1 MNRKL
6 AESNNITLN
15 SLIALSNIDIK
26 LKPIDTYIHS
36 VIGLDTLV
44 LPIRLEE
51 PTTDYLGKYLVV
63 GDEIV
68 KINTINNTTQDI
80 INGRQTNTCQIN
92 VIRQQFY
99 TQATETLIDKHCRL
113 VTILTYDN
121 QGSNI
126 LSYSFTDSATNTN
139 SDLFSVELSNGSLVF
154 TDNFQRWSPL
164 STIQEYQVHNKKT
177 IVYFFKGQNNDMI
190 LKNLGIVEKI
200 SFSSGTSSEI
210 KKITL
215 SLKSYLYKW
224 YNQDV
229 SSIQVLKNIQPKEF
243 FKTIF
248 SLKDNEVYYVQ
259 GVDPTKIIT
268 VNRVAL
274 KSFKKVSE
282 LLKEYCK
289 HSTIRFTFDKGSS
302 FQNELAKLD
311 NSDNYSFVPIFEDG
325 SALFAIKAN
334 GKLMGFACKLFV
346 GVKKLKTTSEV
357 SGSTLEV
364 DILPDAMIY
373 WQKSENVFESD
384 EFSFNEIN
392 PIIKL
397 AVSTGV
403 LTNTATTTKVKV
415 TEAFS
420 NANVTGLTDASKW
433 KIEED
438 GVIGNITNVAY
449 DASAQEYT
457 LTHSALATGKKVR
470 FITSDNGLRVIS
482 LDTNYYTGESELK
495 SVV

>member
-1 MNRKL
+1 MLKQSFCGS
-6 AESNNITLN
+6 AEM
-15 SLIALSNIDIK
+15 IA
-26 LKPIDTYIHS
+26 
-36 VIGLDTLV
+36 
-44 LPIRLEE
+44 RLGGAFCGE
-51 PTTDYLGKYLVV
+51 K
-63 GDEIV
+63 
-68 KINTINNTTQDI
+68 
-80 INGRQTNTCQIN
+80 
-92 VIRQQFY
+92 
-99 TQATETLIDKHCRL
+99 L
-113 VTILTYDN
+113 VTGFALLDRRVEIDP
-121 QGSNI
+121 
-126 LSYSFTDSATNTN
+126 ATFNKTAL
-139 SDLFSVELSNGSLVF
+139 DKI
-154 TDNFQRWSPL
+154 
-164 STIQEYQVHNKKT
+164 IQEDKF
-177 IVYFFKGQNNDMI
+177 IG
-190 LKNLGIVEKI
+190 KI
-200 SFSSGTSSEI
+200 SFFNVEDNDQEADYNTSVRKERSRSIPGT
-210 KKITL
+210 KG
-215 SLKSYLYKW
+215 Y
-224 YNQDV
+224 
-229 SSIQVLKNIQPKEF
+229 
-243 FKTIF
+243 
-248 SLKDNEVYYVQ
+248 
-259 GVDPTKIIT
+259 
-268 VNRVAL
+268 
-274 KSFKKVSE
+274 
-282 LLKEYCK
+282 
-289 HSTIRFTFDKGSS
+289 RFTFDKGSS

-364 DILPDAMIY
+364 DILPDAMTY

-420 NANVTGLTDASKW
+420 NANVTGLTDAGKW

>member
-1 MNRKL
+1 MLKQSFCGS
-6 AESNNITLN
+6 AEM
-15 SLIALSNIDIK
+15 IA
-26 LKPIDTYIHS
+26 
-36 VIGLDTLV
+36 
-44 LPIRLEE
+44 RLGGAFCGE
-51 PTTDYLGKYLVV
+51 K
-63 GDEIV
+63 
-68 KINTINNTTQDI
+68 
-80 INGRQTNTCQIN
+80 
-92 VIRQQFY
+92 
-99 TQATETLIDKHCRL
+99 L
-113 VTILTYDN
+113 VTGFALLDRRVEIDP
-121 QGSNI
+121 
-126 LSYSFTDSATNTN
+126 ATFNKTAL
-139 SDLFSVELSNGSLVF
+139 DKI
-154 TDNFQRWSPL
+154 
-164 STIQEYQVHNKKT
+164 IQEDKF
-177 IVYFFKGQNNDMI
+177 IG
-190 LKNLGIVEKI
+190 KI
-200 SFSSGTSSEI
+200 SFFNVEDNDQEADYNTSVRKERSRSIPGT
-210 KKITL
+210 KG
-215 SLKSYLYKW
+215 Y
-224 YNQDV
+224 
-229 SSIQVLKNIQPKEF
+229 
-243 FKTIF
+243 
-248 SLKDNEVYYVQ
+248 
-259 GVDPTKIIT
+259 
-268 VNRVAL
+268 
-274 KSFKKVSE
+274 
-282 LLKEYCK
+282 
-289 HSTIRFTFDKGSS
+289 RFTFDKGSS

-420 NANVTGLTDASKW
+420 NANVTGLTDAAKW

-438 GVIGNITNVAY
+438 GMIGNITNVAY
-449 DASAQEYT
+449 DASTQEYT

>member
-1 MNRKL
+1 MLKQSFCGS
-6 AESNNITLN
+6 AEM
-15 SLIALSNIDIK
+15 IA
-26 LKPIDTYIHS
+26 
-36 VIGLDTLV
+36 
-44 LPIRLEE
+44 RLGGAFCGE
-51 PTTDYLGKYLVV
+51 K
-63 GDEIV
+63 
-68 KINTINNTTQDI
+68 
-80 INGRQTNTCQIN
+80 
-92 VIRQQFY
+92 
-99 TQATETLIDKHCRL
+99 L
-113 VTILTYDN
+113 VTGFALLDRRVEIDP
-121 QGSNI
+121 
-126 LSYSFTDSATNTN
+126 ATFNKTAL
-139 SDLFSVELSNGSLVF
+139 DKI
-154 TDNFQRWSPL
+154 
-164 STIQEYQVHNKKT
+164 IQEDKF
-177 IVYFFKGQNNDMI
+177 IG
-190 LKNLGIVEKI
+190 KI
-200 SFSSGTSSEI
+200 SFFNVEDNDQEADYNTSVRKERSRSIPGT
-210 KKITL
+210 KG
-215 SLKSYLYKW
+215 Y
-224 YNQDV
+224 
-229 SSIQVLKNIQPKEF
+229 
-243 FKTIF
+243 
-248 SLKDNEVYYVQ
+248 
-259 GVDPTKIIT
+259 
-268 VNRVAL
+268 
-274 KSFKKVSE
+274 
-282 LLKEYCK
+282 
-289 HSTIRFTFDKGSS
+289 RFTFDKGSS

-420 NANVTGLTDASKW
+420 NANVVGLTDVSKW

>member
-1 MNRKL
+1 MLKQSFCGS
-6 AESNNITLN
+6 AEM
-15 SLIALSNIDIK
+15 IA
-26 LKPIDTYIHS
+26 
-36 VIGLDTLV
+36 
-44 LPIRLEE
+44 RLGGAFCGE
-51 PTTDYLGKYLVV
+51 K
-63 GDEIV
+63 
-68 KINTINNTTQDI
+68 
-80 INGRQTNTCQIN
+80 
-92 VIRQQFY
+92 
-99 TQATETLIDKHCRL
+99 L
-113 VTILTYDN
+113 VTGFALLDRRVEIDP
-121 QGSNI
+121 
-126 LSYSFTDSATNTN
+126 ATFNKTAL
-139 SDLFSVELSNGSLVF
+139 DKI
-154 TDNFQRWSPL
+154 
-164 STIQEYQVHNKKT
+164 IQEDKF
-177 IVYFFKGQNNDMI
+177 IG
-190 LKNLGIVEKI
+190 I
-200 SFSSGTSSEI
+200 SFFNVEDNDQEADYNTSVRKERSRSIPGT
-210 KKITL
+210 KG
-215 SLKSYLYKW
+215 Y
-224 YNQDV
+224 
-229 SSIQVLKNIQPKEF
+229 
-243 FKTIF
+243 
-248 SLKDNEVYYVQ
+248 
-259 GVDPTKIIT
+259 
-268 VNRVAL
+268 
-274 KSFKKVSE
+274 
-282 LLKEYCK
+282 
-289 HSTIRFTFDKGSS
+289 RFTFDKGSS

>member
-1 MNRKL
+1 MIKKSFCGS
-6 AESNNITLN
+6 AEM
-15 SLIALSNIDIK
+15 IA
-26 LKPIDTYIHS
+26 
-36 VIGLDTLV
+36 
-44 LPIRLEE
+44 RLGGAFCGE
-51 PTTDYLGKYLVV
+51 K
-63 GDEIV
+63 
-68 KINTINNTTQDI
+68 
-80 INGRQTNTCQIN
+80 
-92 VIRQQFY
+92 
-99 TQATETLIDKHCRL
+99 L
-113 VTILTYDN
+113 VTGFALLDRRVEIDP
-121 QGSNI
+121 
-126 LSYSFTDSATNTN
+126 ATFNKTAL
-139 SDLFSVELSNGSLVF
+139 DRL
-154 TDNFQRWSPL
+154 
-164 STIQEYQVHNKKT
+164 IQEDKF
-177 IVYFFKGQNNDMI
+177 IG
-190 LKNLGIVEKI
+190 KI
-200 SFSSGTSSEI
+200 SFFNVEDNDQEADYNTSVRKERSRSIPGT
-210 KKITL
+210 KG
-215 SLKSYLYKW
+215 Y
-224 YNQDV
+224 
-229 SSIQVLKNIQPKEF
+229 
-243 FKTIF
+243 
-248 SLKDNEVYYVQ
+248 
-259 GVDPTKIIT
+259 
-268 VNRVAL
+268 
-274 KSFKKVSE
+274 
-282 LLKEYCK
+282 
-289 HSTIRFTFDKGSS
+289 RFTFDKGSS
-302 FQNELAKLD
+302 YQNELAKLD

-420 NANVTGLTDASKW
+420 NASVTGLTDASKW
-433 KIEED
+433 KIEVD
-438 GVIGNITNVAY
+438 GTLGNITNVAY

-495 SVV
+495 AVV

>member
-1 MNRKL
+1 MLKQSFCGS
-6 AESNNITLN
+6 AEM
-15 SLIALSNIDIK
+15 IA
-26 LKPIDTYIHS
+26 
-36 VIGLDTLV
+36 
-44 LPIRLEE
+44 RLGGAFCGE
-51 PTTDYLGKYLVV
+51 K
-63 GDEIV
+63 
-68 KINTINNTTQDI
+68 
-80 INGRQTNTCQIN
+80 
-92 VIRQQFY
+92 
-99 TQATETLIDKHCRL
+99 L
-113 VTILTYDN
+113 VTGFALLDRRVEIDP
-121 QGSNI
+121 
-126 LSYSFTDSATNTN
+126 ATFNKTAL
-139 SDLFSVELSNGSLVF
+139 DKI
-154 TDNFQRWSPL
+154 
-164 STIQEYQVHNKKT
+164 IQEDKF
-177 IVYFFKGQNNDMI
+177 IG
-190 LKNLGIVEKI
+190 KI
-200 SFSSGTSSEI
+200 SFFNVEDNDQEADYNTSVRKERSRSIPGT
-210 KKITL
+210 KG
-215 SLKSYLYKW
+215 Y
-224 YNQDV
+224 
-229 SSIQVLKNIQPKEF
+229 
-243 FKTIF
+243 
-248 SLKDNEVYYVQ
+248 
-259 GVDPTKIIT
+259 
-268 VNRVAL
+268 
-274 KSFKKVSE
+274 
-282 LLKEYCK
+282 
-289 HSTIRFTFDKGSS
+289 RFTFDKGSS

-433 KIEED
+433 KIEVD
-438 GVIGNITNVAY
+438 GTLGNITNVAY
-449 DASAQEYT
+449 DASTQEYT

>member
-1 MNRKL
+1 MLKQSFCGS
-6 AESNNITLN
+6 AEM
-15 SLIALSNIDIK
+15 IA
-26 LKPIDTYIHS
+26 
-36 VIGLDTLV
+36 
-44 LPIRLEE
+44 RLGGAFCGE
-51 PTTDYLGKYLVV
+51 K
-63 GDEIV
+63 
-68 KINTINNTTQDI
+68 
-80 INGRQTNTCQIN
+80 
-92 VIRQQFY
+92 
-99 TQATETLIDKHCRL
+99 L
-113 VTILTYDN
+113 VTGFALLERRVEIDP
-121 QGSNI
+121 
-126 LSYSFTDSATNTN
+126 ATFNKTAL
-139 SDLFSVELSNGSLVF
+139 DKI
-154 TDNFQRWSPL
+154 
-164 STIQEYQVHNKKT
+164 IQEDKF
-177 IVYFFKGQNNDMI
+177 IG
-190 LKNLGIVEKI
+190 KI
-200 SFSSGTSSEI
+200 SFFNVEDNDQEADYNTSVRKERSRSIPGT
-210 KKITL
+210 KG
-215 SLKSYLYKW
+215 Y
-224 YNQDV
+224 
-229 SSIQVLKNIQPKEF
+229 
-243 FKTIF
+243 
-248 SLKDNEVYYVQ
+248 
-259 GVDPTKIIT
+259 
-268 VNRVAL
+268 
-274 KSFKKVSE
+274 
-282 LLKEYCK
+282 
-289 HSTIRFTFDKGSS
+289 RFTFDKGSS

>member
-1 MNRKL
+1 MLKKSFCGS
-6 AESNNITLN
+6 AEM
-15 SLIALSNIDIK
+15 IA
-26 LKPIDTYIHS
+26 
-36 VIGLDTLV
+36 
-44 LPIRLEE
+44 RLGGAFCGE
-51 PTTDYLGKYLVV
+51 K
-63 GDEIV
+63 
-68 KINTINNTTQDI
+68 
-80 INGRQTNTCQIN
+80 
-92 VIRQQFY
+92 
-99 TQATETLIDKHCRL
+99 L
-113 VTILTYDN
+113 VTGFALLDRRVEIDP
-121 QGSNI
+121 
-126 LSYSFTDSATNTN
+126 ATFNKTAL
-139 SDLFSVELSNGSLVF
+139 DKI
-154 TDNFQRWSPL
+154 
-164 STIQEYQVHNKKT
+164 IQEDKF
-177 IVYFFKGQNNDMI
+177 IG
-190 LKNLGIVEKI
+190 KI
-200 SFSSGTSSEI
+200 SFFNVEDNDQEADYNTSVRKERSRSIPGT
-210 KKITL
+210 KG
-215 SLKSYLYKW
+215 Y
-224 YNQDV
+224 
-229 SSIQVLKNIQPKEF
+229 
-243 FKTIF
+243 
-248 SLKDNEVYYVQ
+248 
-259 GVDPTKIIT
+259 
-268 VNRVAL
+268 
-274 KSFKKVSE
+274 
-282 LLKEYCK
+282 
-289 HSTIRFTFDKGSS
+289 RFTFDKGSS

-420 NANVTGLTDASKW
+420 NANVTGLTDAAKW

-495 SVV
+495 SVA

>member
-1 MNRKL
+1 MLKQSFCGS
-6 AESNNITLN
+6 AEM
-15 SLIALSNIDIK
+15 IA
-26 LKPIDTYIHS
+26 
-36 VIGLDTLV
+36 
-44 LPIRLEE
+44 RLGGAFCGE
-51 PTTDYLGKYLVV
+51 K
-63 GDEIV
+63 
-68 KINTINNTTQDI
+68 
-80 INGRQTNTCQIN
+80 
-92 VIRQQFY
+92 
-99 TQATETLIDKHCRL
+99 L
-113 VTILTYDN
+113 VTGFALLDRRVEIDP
-121 QGSNI
+121 
-126 LSYSFTDSATNTN
+126 ATFNKTAL
-139 SDLFSVELSNGSLVF
+139 DKI
-154 TDNFQRWSPL
+154 
-164 STIQEYQVHNKKT
+164 IQEDKF
-177 IVYFFKGQNNDMI
+177 IG
-190 LKNLGIVEKI
+190 KI
-200 SFSSGTSSEI
+200 SFFNVEDNDQEADYNTSVRKERSRSIPGT
-210 KKITL
+210 KG
-215 SLKSYLYKW
+215 Y
-224 YNQDV
+224 
-229 SSIQVLKNIQPKEF
+229 
-243 FKTIF
+243 
-248 SLKDNEVYYVQ
+248 
-259 GVDPTKIIT
+259 
-268 VNRVAL
+268 
-274 KSFKKVSE
+274 
-282 LLKEYCK
+282 
-289 HSTIRFTFDKGSS
+289 RFTFDKGSS

-420 NANVTGLTDASKW
+420 NANVTGLTDAAKW

-438 GVIGNITNVAY
+438 GVISNITNVAY

>member
-1 MNRKL
+1 MLKQSFCGS
-6 AESNNITLN
+6 AEM
-15 SLIALSNIDIK
+15 IA
-26 LKPIDTYIHS
+26 
-36 VIGLDTLV
+36 
-44 LPIRLEE
+44 RLGGAFCGE
-51 PTTDYLGKYLVV
+51 K
-63 GDEIV
+63 
-68 KINTINNTTQDI
+68 
-80 INGRQTNTCQIN
+80 
-92 VIRQQFY
+92 
-99 TQATETLIDKHCRL
+99 L
-113 VTILTYDN
+113 VTGFALLDRRVEIDP
-121 QGSNI
+121 
-126 LSYSFTDSATNTN
+126 ATFNKTAL
-139 SDLFSVELSNGSLVF
+139 DKI
-154 TDNFQRWSPL
+154 
-164 STIQEYQVHNKKT
+164 IQEDKF
-177 IVYFFKGQNNDMI
+177 IG
-190 LKNLGIVEKI
+190 KI
-200 SFSSGTSSEI
+200 SFFNVEDNDQEADYNTSVRKERSRSIPGT
-210 KKITL
+210 KG
-215 SLKSYLYKW
+215 Y
-224 YNQDV
+224 
-229 SSIQVLKNIQPKEF
+229 
-243 FKTIF
+243 
-248 SLKDNEVYYVQ
+248 
-259 GVDPTKIIT
+259 
-268 VNRVAL
+268 
-274 KSFKKVSE
+274 
-282 LLKEYCK
+282 
-289 HSTIRFTFDKGSS
+289 RFTFDKGSS

-373 WQKSENVFESD
+373 WQRSENVFESD

-420 NANVTGLTDASKW
+420 NANVTGLTDAGKW

-495 SVV
+495 AVV

>member
-1 MNRKL
+1 MLKQSFCGS
-6 AESNNITLN
+6 AEM
-15 SLIALSNIDIK
+15 IA
-26 LKPIDTYIHS
+26 
-36 VIGLDTLV
+36 
-44 LPIRLEE
+44 RLGGAFCGE
-51 PTTDYLGKYLVV
+51 K
-63 GDEIV
+63 
-68 KINTINNTTQDI
+68 
-80 INGRQTNTCQIN
+80 
-92 VIRQQFY
+92 
-99 TQATETLIDKHCRL
+99 L
-113 VTILTYDN
+113 VTGFALLDRRVEIDP
-121 QGSNI
+121 
-126 LSYSFTDSATNTN
+126 ATFNKTAL
-139 SDLFSVELSNGSLVF
+139 DRL
-154 TDNFQRWSPL
+154 
-164 STIQEYQVHNKKT
+164 IQEDKF
-177 IVYFFKGQNNDMI
+177 IG
-190 LKNLGIVEKI
+190 KI
-200 SFSSGTSSEI
+200 SFFNVEDNDQEADYNTSVRKERSRSIPGT
-210 KKITL
+210 KG
-215 SLKSYLYKW
+215 Y
-224 YNQDV
+224 
-229 SSIQVLKNIQPKEF
+229 
-243 FKTIF
+243 
-248 SLKDNEVYYVQ
+248 
-259 GVDPTKIIT
+259 
-268 VNRVAL
+268 
-274 KSFKKVSE
+274 
-282 LLKEYCK
+282 
-289 HSTIRFTFDKGSS
+289 RFTFDKGSS

-397 AVSTGV
+397 GVSTGV

-415 TEAFS
+415 TESFS

-433 KIEED
+433 KIEVD
-438 GVIGNITNVAY
+438 GTLGNITNVAY

-495 SVV
+495 AVV

>member
-1 MNRKL
+1 MLKQSFCGS
-6 AESNNITLN
+6 AEM
-15 SLIALSNIDIK
+15 IA
-26 LKPIDTYIHS
+26 
-36 VIGLDTLV
+36 
-44 LPIRLEE
+44 RLGGAFCGE
-51 PTTDYLGKYLVV
+51 K
-63 GDEIV
+63 
-68 KINTINNTTQDI
+68 
-80 INGRQTNTCQIN
+80 
-92 VIRQQFY
+92 
-99 TQATETLIDKHCRL
+99 L
-113 VTILTYDN
+113 VTGFALLDRRVEIDP
-121 QGSNI
+121 
-126 LSYSFTDSATNTN
+126 ATFNKTAL
-139 SDLFSVELSNGSLVF
+139 DKI
-154 TDNFQRWSPL
+154 
-164 STIQEYQVHNKKT
+164 IQEDKF
-177 IVYFFKGQNNDMI
+177 IG
-190 LKNLGIVEKI
+190 KI
-200 SFSSGTSSEI
+200 SFFNVEDNDQEADYNTSVRKERSRSIPGT
-210 KKITL
+210 KG
-215 SLKSYLYKW
+215 Y
-224 YNQDV
+224 
-229 SSIQVLKNIQPKEF
+229 
-243 FKTIF
+243 
-248 SLKDNEVYYVQ
+248 
-259 GVDPTKIIT
+259 
-268 VNRVAL
+268 
-274 KSFKKVSE
+274 
-282 LLKEYCK
+282 
-289 HSTIRFTFDKGSS
+289 RFTFDKGSS

-457 LTHSALATGKKVR
+457 LTPSALATGKKVR

>member
-1 MNRKL
+1 MLKKSFCGS
-6 AESNNITLN
+6 AEM
-15 SLIALSNIDIK
+15 IA
-26 LKPIDTYIHS
+26 
-36 VIGLDTLV
+36 
-44 LPIRLEE
+44 RLGGAFCGE
-51 PTTDYLGKYLVV
+51 K
-63 GDEIV
+63 
-68 KINTINNTTQDI
+68 
-80 INGRQTNTCQIN
+80 
-92 VIRQQFY
+92 
-99 TQATETLIDKHCRL
+99 L
-113 VTILTYDN
+113 VTGFALLDRRVEIDP
-121 QGSNI
+121 
-126 LSYSFTDSATNTN
+126 ATFNKTAL
-139 SDLFSVELSNGSLVF
+139 DKI
-154 TDNFQRWSPL
+154 
-164 STIQEYQVHNKKT
+164 IQEDKF
-177 IVYFFKGQNNDMI
+177 IG
-190 LKNLGIVEKI
+190 KI
-200 SFSSGTSSEI
+200 SFFNVEDNDQEADYNTSVRKERSRSIPGT
-210 KKITL
+210 KG
-215 SLKSYLYKW
+215 Y
-224 YNQDV
+224 
-229 SSIQVLKNIQPKEF
+229 
-243 FKTIF
+243 
-248 SLKDNEVYYVQ
+248 
-259 GVDPTKIIT
+259 
-268 VNRVAL
+268 
-274 KSFKKVSE
+274 
-282 LLKEYCK
+282 
-289 HSTIRFTFDKGSS
+289 RFTFDKGSS

>member
-1 MNRKL
+1 MLKQSFCGS
-6 AESNNITLN
+6 AEM
-15 SLIALSNIDIK
+15 IA
-26 LKPIDTYIHS
+26 
-36 VIGLDTLV
+36 
-44 LPIRLEE
+44 RLGGAFCGE
-51 PTTDYLGKYLVV
+51 K
-63 GDEIV
+63 
-68 KINTINNTTQDI
+68 
-80 INGRQTNTCQIN
+80 
-92 VIRQQFY
+92 
-99 TQATETLIDKHCRL
+99 L
-113 VTILTYDN
+113 VTGFALLDRRVEIDP
-121 QGSNI
+121 
-126 LSYSFTDSATNTN
+126 ATFNKTAL
-139 SDLFSVELSNGSLVF
+139 DKI
-154 TDNFQRWSPL
+154 
-164 STIQEYQVHNKKT
+164 IQEDKF
-177 IVYFFKGQNNDMI
+177 IG
-190 LKNLGIVEKI
+190 KI
-200 SFSSGTSSEI
+200 SFFNVEDNDQEADYNTSVRKERSRSIPGT
-210 KKITL
+210 KG
-215 SLKSYLYKW
+215 Y
-224 YNQDV
+224 
-229 SSIQVLKNIQPKEF
+229 
-243 FKTIF
+243 
-248 SLKDNEVYYVQ
+248 
-259 GVDPTKIIT
+259 
-268 VNRVAL
+268 
-274 KSFKKVSE
+274 
-282 LLKEYCK
+282 
-289 HSTIRFTFDKGSS
+289 RFTFDKGSS

-403 LTNTATTTKVKV
+403 LTSTATTTKVKV

-420 NANVTGLTDASKW
+420 NANVTGLTDAAKW

>member
-1 MNRKL
+1 MLKQSFCGS
-6 AESNNITLN
+6 AEM
-15 SLIALSNIDIK
+15 IA
-26 LKPIDTYIHS
+26 
-36 VIGLDTLV
+36 
-44 LPIRLEE
+44 RLGGAFCGE
-51 PTTDYLGKYLVV
+51 K
-63 GDEIV
+63 
-68 KINTINNTTQDI
+68 
-80 INGRQTNTCQIN
+80 
-92 VIRQQFY
+92 
-99 TQATETLIDKHCRL
+99 L
-113 VTILTYDN
+113 VTGFALLDRRVEIDP
-121 QGSNI
+121 
-126 LSYSFTDSATNTN
+126 ATFNKTAL
-139 SDLFSVELSNGSLVF
+139 DKI
-154 TDNFQRWSPL
+154 
-164 STIQEYQVHNKKT
+164 IQEDKF
-177 IVYFFKGQNNDMI
+177 IG
-190 LKNLGIVEKI
+190 KI
-200 SFSSGTSSEI
+200 SFFNVEDNDQEADYNTSVRKERSRSIPGT
-210 KKITL
+210 KG
-215 SLKSYLYKW
+215 Y
-224 YNQDV
+224 
-229 SSIQVLKNIQPKEF
+229 
-243 FKTIF
+243 
-248 SLKDNEVYYVQ
+248 
-259 GVDPTKIIT
+259 
-268 VNRVAL
+268 
-274 KSFKKVSE
+274 
-282 LLKEYCK
+282 
-289 HSTIRFTFDKGSS
+289 RFTFDKGSS

-420 NANVTGLTDASKW
+420 NANGTGLTDASKW

-457 LTHSALATGKKVR
+457 LTHSALATGKKMR

-482 LDTNYYTGESELK
+482 LETNYYTGESELK

>member
-1 MNRKL
+1 MLKQSFCGS
-6 AESNNITLN
+6 AEM
-15 SLIALSNIDIK
+15 IA
-26 LKPIDTYIHS
+26 
-36 VIGLDTLV
+36 
-44 LPIRLEE
+44 RLGGAFCGE
-51 PTTDYLGKYLVV
+51 K
-63 GDEIV
+63 
-68 KINTINNTTQDI
+68 
-80 INGRQTNTCQIN
+80 
-92 VIRQQFY
+92 
-99 TQATETLIDKHCRL
+99 L
-113 VTILTYDN
+113 VTGFALLDRRVEIDP
-121 QGSNI
+121 
-126 LSYSFTDSATNTN
+126 ATFNKTAL
-139 SDLFSVELSNGSLVF
+139 DKI
-154 TDNFQRWSPL
+154 
-164 STIQEYQVHNKKT
+164 IQEDKF
-177 IVYFFKGQNNDMI
+177 IG
-190 LKNLGIVEKI
+190 KI
-200 SFSSGTSSEI
+200 SFFNVEDNDQEADYNTSVRKERSRSIPGT
-210 KKITL
+210 KG
-215 SLKSYLYKW
+215 Y
-224 YNQDV
+224 
-229 SSIQVLKNIQPKEF
+229 
-243 FKTIF
+243 
-248 SLKDNEVYYVQ
+248 
-259 GVDPTKIIT
+259 
-268 VNRVAL
+268 
-274 KSFKKVSE
+274 
-282 LLKEYCK
+282 
-289 HSTIRFTFDKGSS
+289 RFTFDKGSS

-420 NANVTGLTDASKW
+420 NANVTGLTDAGKW

-495 SVV
+495 AVV

>member
-1 MNRKL
+1 M
-6 AESNNITLN
+6 
-15 SLIALSNIDIK
+15 IA
-26 LKPIDTYIHS
+26 
-36 VIGLDTLV
+36 
-44 LPIRLEE
+44 RLGGAFCGE
-51 PTTDYLGKYLVV
+51 K
-63 GDEIV
+63 
-68 KINTINNTTQDI
+68 
-80 INGRQTNTCQIN
+80 
-92 VIRQQFY
+92 
-99 TQATETLIDKHCRL
+99 L
-113 VTILTYDN
+113 VTGFALLDRRVEIDP
-121 QGSNI
+121 
-126 LSYSFTDSATNTN
+126 ATFNKTAL
-139 SDLFSVELSNGSLVF
+139 DKI
-154 TDNFQRWSPL
+154 
-164 STIQEYQVHNKKT
+164 IQEDKF
-177 IVYFFKGQNNDMI
+177 IG
-190 LKNLGIVEKI
+190 KI
-200 SFSSGTSSEI
+200 SFFNVEDNDQEADYNTSVRKERSRSIPGT
-210 KKITL
+210 KG
-215 SLKSYLYKW
+215 Y
-224 YNQDV
+224 
-229 SSIQVLKNIQPKEF
+229 
-243 FKTIF
+243 
-248 SLKDNEVYYVQ
+248 
-259 GVDPTKIIT
+259 
-268 VNRVAL
+268 
-274 KSFKKVSE
+274 
-282 LLKEYCK
+282 
-289 HSTIRFTFDKGSS
+289 RFTFDKGSS

-420 NANVTGLTDASKW
+420 NANVVGLTDAAKW

>member
-1 MNRKL
+1 MLKQSFCGS
-6 AESNNITLN
+6 AEM
-15 SLIALSNIDIK
+15 IA
-26 LKPIDTYIHS
+26 
-36 VIGLDTLV
+36 
-44 LPIRLEE
+44 RLGGAFCGE
-51 PTTDYLGKYLVV
+51 K
-63 GDEIV
+63 
-68 KINTINNTTQDI
+68 
-80 INGRQTNTCQIN
+80 
-92 VIRQQFY
+92 
-99 TQATETLIDKHCRL
+99 L
-113 VTILTYDN
+113 VTGFALLDRRVEIDP
-121 QGSNI
+121 
-126 LSYSFTDSATNTN
+126 ATFNKTAL
-139 SDLFSVELSNGSLVF
+139 DRL
-154 TDNFQRWSPL
+154 
-164 STIQEYQVHNKKT
+164 IQEDKF
-177 IVYFFKGQNNDMI
+177 IG
-190 LKNLGIVEKI
+190 KI
-200 SFSSGTSSEI
+200 SFFNVEDNDQEADYNTSVRKERSRSIPGT
-210 KKITL
+210 KG
-215 SLKSYLYKW
+215 Y
-224 YNQDV
+224 
-229 SSIQVLKNIQPKEF
+229 
-243 FKTIF
+243 
-248 SLKDNEVYYVQ
+248 
-259 GVDPTKIIT
+259 
-268 VNRVAL
+268 
-274 KSFKKVSE
+274 
-282 LLKEYCK
+282 
-289 HSTIRFTFDKGSS
+289 RFTFDKGSS

-433 KIEED
+433 KIEVD
-438 GVIGNITNVAY
+438 GTLGNITNVAY
-449 DASAQEYT
+449 DASTQEYT

-495 SVV
+495 AVV

>member
-1 MNRKL
+1 MLKQSFCGS
-6 AESNNITLN
+6 AEM
-15 SLIALSNIDIK
+15 IA
-26 LKPIDTYIHS
+26 
-36 VIGLDTLV
+36 
-44 LPIRLEE
+44 RLGGAFCGE
-51 PTTDYLGKYLVV
+51 K
-63 GDEIV
+63 
-68 KINTINNTTQDI
+68 
-80 INGRQTNTCQIN
+80 
-92 VIRQQFY
+92 
-99 TQATETLIDKHCRL
+99 L
-113 VTILTYDN
+113 VTGFALLDRRVEIDP
-121 QGSNI
+121 
-126 LSYSFTDSATNTN
+126 ATFNKTAL
-139 SDLFSVELSNGSLVF
+139 DKI
-154 TDNFQRWSPL
+154 
-164 STIQEYQVHNKKT
+164 IQEDKF
-177 IVYFFKGQNNDMI
+177 IG
-190 LKNLGIVEKI
+190 KI
-200 SFSSGTSSEI
+200 SFFNVEDNDQEADYNTSVRKERSRSIPGT
-210 KKITL
+210 KG
-215 SLKSYLYKW
+215 Y
-224 YNQDV
+224 
-229 SSIQVLKNIQPKEF
+229 
-243 FKTIF
+243 
-248 SLKDNEVYYVQ
+248 
-259 GVDPTKIIT
+259 
-268 VNRVAL
+268 
-274 KSFKKVSE
+274 
-282 LLKEYCK
+282 
-289 HSTIRFTFDKGSS
+289 RFTFDKGSS

-392 PIIKL
+392 PVIKL

-420 NANVTGLTDASKW
+420 NANVTGLTDAGKW

-449 DASAQEYT
+449 DASAQEYI

>member
-1 MNRKL
+1 MLKQSFCGS
-6 AESNNITLN
+6 AEM
-15 SLIALSNIDIK
+15 IA
-26 LKPIDTYIHS
+26 
-36 VIGLDTLV
+36 
-44 LPIRLEE
+44 RLGGAFCGE
-51 PTTDYLGKYLVV
+51 K
-63 GDEIV
+63 
-68 KINTINNTTQDI
+68 
-80 INGRQTNTCQIN
+80 
-92 VIRQQFY
+92 
-99 TQATETLIDKHCRL
+99 L
-113 VTILTYDN
+113 VTGFALLDRR
-121 QGSNI
+121 
-126 LSYSFTDSATNTN
+126 
-139 SDLFSVELSNGSLVF
+139 VEIDPVTFNKTAL
-154 TDNFQRWSPL
+154 DKI
-164 STIQEYQVHNKKT
+164 IQEDKF
-177 IVYFFKGQNNDMI
+177 IG
-190 LKNLGIVEKI
+190 KI
-200 SFSSGTSSEI
+200 SFFNVEDNDQEADYNTSVRKERSRSIPGT
-210 KKITL
+210 KG
-215 SLKSYLYKW
+215 Y
-224 YNQDV
+224 
-229 SSIQVLKNIQPKEF
+229 
-243 FKTIF
+243 
-248 SLKDNEVYYVQ
+248 
-259 GVDPTKIIT
+259 
-268 VNRVAL
+268 
-274 KSFKKVSE
+274 
-282 LLKEYCK
+282 
-289 HSTIRFTFDKGSS
+289 RFTFDKGSS

-420 NANVTGLTDASKW
+420 NANVTGLTDAAKW
-433 KIEED
+433 KMEED
-438 GVIGNITNVAY
+438 GVSGNIKNVAY

-495 SVV
+495 AVV

>member
-1 MNRKL
+1 MLKQSFCGS
-6 AESNNITLN
+6 AEM
-15 SLIALSNIDIK
+15 IA
-26 LKPIDTYIHS
+26 
-36 VIGLDTLV
+36 
-44 LPIRLEE
+44 RLGGAFCGE
-51 PTTDYLGKYLVV
+51 K
-63 GDEIV
+63 
-68 KINTINNTTQDI
+68 
-80 INGRQTNTCQIN
+80 
-92 VIRQQFY
+92 
-99 TQATETLIDKHCRL
+99 L
-113 VTILTYDN
+113 VTGFALLDRRVEIDP
-121 QGSNI
+121 
-126 LSYSFTDSATNTN
+126 ATFNKTAL
-139 SDLFSVELSNGSLVF
+139 DKI
-154 TDNFQRWSPL
+154 
-164 STIQEYQVHNKKT
+164 IQEDKF
-177 IVYFFKGQNNDMI
+177 IG
-190 LKNLGIVEKI
+190 KI
-200 SFSSGTSSEI
+200 SFFNVEDNDQEADYNTSVRKERSRSIPGT
-210 KKITL
+210 KG
-215 SLKSYLYKW
+215 Y
-224 YNQDV
+224 
-229 SSIQVLKNIQPKEF
+229 
-243 FKTIF
+243 
-248 SLKDNEVYYVQ
+248 
-259 GVDPTKIIT
+259 
-268 VNRVAL
+268 
-274 KSFKKVSE
+274 
-282 LLKEYCK
+282 
-289 HSTIRFTFDKGSS
+289 RFTFDKGSS

-420 NANVTGLTDASKW
+420 NANVTGLTDAGKW

-438 GVIGNITNVAY
+438 GVISNITNVAY

-495 SVV
+495 AVV

>member
-1 MNRKL
+1 MLKQSFCGS
-6 AESNNITLN
+6 AEM
-15 SLIALSNIDIK
+15 IA
-26 LKPIDTYIHS
+26 
-36 VIGLDTLV
+36 
-44 LPIRLEE
+44 RLGGAFCGE
-51 PTTDYLGKYLVV
+51 K
-63 GDEIV
+63 
-68 KINTINNTTQDI
+68 
-80 INGRQTNTCQIN
+80 
-92 VIRQQFY
+92 
-99 TQATETLIDKHCRL
+99 L
-113 VTILTYDN
+113 VTGFALLDRRVEIDP
-121 QGSNI
+121 
-126 LSYSFTDSATNTN
+126 ATFNKTAL
-139 SDLFSVELSNGSLVF
+139 DKI
-154 TDNFQRWSPL
+154 
-164 STIQEYQVHNKKT
+164 IQEDKF
-177 IVYFFKGQNNDMI
+177 IG
-190 LKNLGIVEKI
+190 KI
-200 SFSSGTSSEI
+200 SFFNVEDNDQEADYNTSVRKERSRSIPGT
-210 KKITL
+210 KG
-215 SLKSYLYKW
+215 Y
-224 YNQDV
+224 
-229 SSIQVLKNIQPKEF
+229 
-243 FKTIF
+243 
-248 SLKDNEVYYVQ
+248 
-259 GVDPTKIIT
+259 
-268 VNRVAL
+268 
-274 KSFKKVSE
+274 
-282 LLKEYCK
+282 
-289 HSTIRFTFDKGSS
+289 RFTFDKGSS

-420 NANVTGLTDASKW
+420 DAAKW

>member
-1 MNRKL
+1 MLKQSFCGS
-6 AESNNITLN
+6 AEM
-15 SLIALSNIDIK
+15 IA
-26 LKPIDTYIHS
+26 
-36 VIGLDTLV
+36 
-44 LPIRLEE
+44 RLGGAFCGE
-51 PTTDYLGKYLVV
+51 K
-63 GDEIV
+63 
-68 KINTINNTTQDI
+68 
-80 INGRQTNTCQIN
+80 
-92 VIRQQFY
+92 
-99 TQATETLIDKHCRL
+99 L
-113 VTILTYDN
+113 VTGFALLDRRVEIDP
-121 QGSNI
+121 
-126 LSYSFTDSATNTN
+126 ATFNKTAL
-139 SDLFSVELSNGSLVF
+139 DKI
-154 TDNFQRWSPL
+154 
-164 STIQEYQVHNKKT
+164 IQEDKF
-177 IVYFFKGQNNDMI
+177 IG
-190 LKNLGIVEKI
+190 KI
-200 SFSSGTSSEI
+200 SFFNVEDNDQEADYNTSVRKERSRSIPGT
-210 KKITL
+210 KG
-215 SLKSYLYKW
+215 Y
-224 YNQDV
+224 
-229 SSIQVLKNIQPKEF
+229 
-243 FKTIF
+243 
-248 SLKDNEVYYVQ
+248 
-259 GVDPTKIIT
+259 
-268 VNRVAL
+268 
-274 KSFKKVSE
+274 
-282 LLKEYCK
+282 
-289 HSTIRFTFDKGSS
+289 RFTFDKGSS

-420 NANVTGLTDASKW
+420 NANVTGLTDAGKW

-438 GVIGNITNVAY
+438 GVIGNITNAAY

>member
-1 MNRKL
+1 MLKQSFCGS
-6 AESNNITLN
+6 AEM
-15 SLIALSNIDIK
+15 IA
-26 LKPIDTYIHS
+26 
-36 VIGLDTLV
+36 
-44 LPIRLEE
+44 RLGGAFCGE
-51 PTTDYLGKYLVV
+51 K
-63 GDEIV
+63 
-68 KINTINNTTQDI
+68 
-80 INGRQTNTCQIN
+80 
-92 VIRQQFY
+92 
-99 TQATETLIDKHCRL
+99 L
-113 VTILTYDN
+113 VTGFALLDRRVEIDP
-121 QGSNI
+121 
-126 LSYSFTDSATNTN
+126 ATFNKTAL
-139 SDLFSVELSNGSLVF
+139 D
-154 TDNFQRWSPL
+154 RI
-164 STIQEYQVHNKKT
+164 IQEDKF
-177 IVYFFKGQNNDMI
+177 IG
-190 LKNLGIVEKI
+190 KI
-200 SFSSGTSSEI
+200 SFFNVEDNDQEADYNTSVRKERSRSIPGT
-210 KKITL
+210 KG
-215 SLKSYLYKW
+215 Y
-224 YNQDV
+224 
-229 SSIQVLKNIQPKEF
+229 
-243 FKTIF
+243 
-248 SLKDNEVYYVQ
+248 
-259 GVDPTKIIT
+259 
-268 VNRVAL
+268 
-274 KSFKKVSE
+274 
-282 LLKEYCK
+282 
-289 HSTIRFTFDKGSS
+289 RFTFDKGSS

-420 NANVTGLTDASKW
+420 NANVTGLTDAAKW
-433 KIEED
+433 KIEVD
-438 GVIGNITNVAY
+438 GTLGNITNVAY

-495 SVV
+495 AVV

>member
-1 MNRKL
+1 MLKQSFCGS
-6 AESNNITLN
+6 AEM
-15 SLIALSNIDIK
+15 IA
-26 LKPIDTYIHS
+26 
-36 VIGLDTLV
+36 
-44 LPIRLEE
+44 RLGGAFCGE
-51 PTTDYLGKYLVV
+51 K
-63 GDEIV
+63 
-68 KINTINNTTQDI
+68 
-80 INGRQTNTCQIN
+80 
-92 VIRQQFY
+92 
-99 TQATETLIDKHCRL
+99 L
-113 VTILTYDN
+113 VTGFALLDRRVEIDP
-121 QGSNI
+121 
-126 LSYSFTDSATNTN
+126 ATFNKTAL
-139 SDLFSVELSNGSLVF
+139 DKI
-154 TDNFQRWSPL
+154 
-164 STIQEYQVHNKKT
+164 IQEDKF
-177 IVYFFKGQNNDMI
+177 IG
-190 LKNLGIVEKI
+190 KI
-200 SFSSGTSSEI
+200 SFFNVEDNDQEADYNTSVRKERSRSIPGT
-210 KKITL
+210 KG
-215 SLKSYLYKW
+215 Y
-224 YNQDV
+224 
-229 SSIQVLKNIQPKEF
+229 
-243 FKTIF
+243 
-248 SLKDNEVYYVQ
+248 
-259 GVDPTKIIT
+259 
-268 VNRVAL
+268 
-274 KSFKKVSE
+274 
-282 LLKEYCK
+282 
-289 HSTIRFTFDKGSS
+289 RFTFDKGSS

-420 NANVTGLTDASKW
+420 NANVTGLTDAAKW

-449 DASAQEYT
+449 NASAQEYT

>member
-1 MNRKL
+1 
-6 AESNNITLN
+6 
-15 SLIALSNIDIK
+15 
-26 LKPIDTYIHS
+26 
-36 VIGLDTLV
+36 
-44 LPIRLEE
+44 
-51 PTTDYLGKYLVV
+51 
-63 GDEIV
+63 
-68 KINTINNTTQDI
+68 
-80 INGRQTNTCQIN
+80 
-92 VIRQQFY
+92 
-99 TQATETLIDKHCRL
+99 
-113 VTILTYDN
+113 
-121 QGSNI
+121 
-126 LSYSFTDSATNTN
+126 
-139 SDLFSVELSNGSLVF
+139 
-154 TDNFQRWSPL
+154 
-164 STIQEYQVHNKKT
+164 
-177 IVYFFKGQNNDMI
+177 
-190 LKNLGIVEKI
+190 
-200 SFSSGTSSEI
+200 
-210 KKITL
+210 
-215 SLKSYLYKW
+215 
-224 YNQDV
+224 
-229 SSIQVLKNIQPKEF
+229 
-243 FKTIF
+243 
-248 SLKDNEVYYVQ
+248 
-259 GVDPTKIIT
+259 
-268 VNRVAL
+268 
-274 KSFKKVSE
+274 
-282 LLKEYCK
+282 
-289 HSTIRFTFDKGSS
+289 
-302 FQNELAKLD
+302 LD

-420 NANVTGLTDASKW
+420 NANVTGLTDAAKW

>member
-1 MNRKL
+1 MLKQSFCGS
-6 AESNNITLN
+6 AEM
-15 SLIALSNIDIK
+15 IA
-26 LKPIDTYIHS
+26 
-36 VIGLDTLV
+36 
-44 LPIRLEE
+44 RLGGAFCGE
-51 PTTDYLGKYLVV
+51 K
-63 GDEIV
+63 
-68 KINTINNTTQDI
+68 
-80 INGRQTNTCQIN
+80 
-92 VIRQQFY
+92 
-99 TQATETLIDKHCRL
+99 L
-113 VTILTYDN
+113 VTGFALLDRRVEIDP
-121 QGSNI
+121 
-126 LSYSFTDSATNTN
+126 ATFNKTAL
-139 SDLFSVELSNGSLVF
+139 DKI
-154 TDNFQRWSPL
+154 
-164 STIQEYQVHNKKT
+164 IQEDKF
-177 IVYFFKGQNNDMI
+177 IG
-190 LKNLGIVEKI
+190 KI
-200 SFSSGTSSEI
+200 SFFNVEDNDQEADYNTSVRKERSRSIPGT
-210 KKITL
+210 KG
-215 SLKSYLYKW
+215 Y
-224 YNQDV
+224 
-229 SSIQVLKNIQPKEF
+229 
-243 FKTIF
+243 
-248 SLKDNEVYYVQ
+248 
-259 GVDPTKIIT
+259 
-268 VNRVAL
+268 
-274 KSFKKVSE
+274 
-282 LLKEYCK
+282 
-289 HSTIRFTFDKGSS
+289 RFTFDKGSS

-373 WQKSENVFESD
+373 WQKSENMFESD

-420 NANVTGLTDASKW
+420 NANVTGLTDAAKW

>member
-1 MNRKL
+1 MLKQSFCGS
-6 AESNNITLN
+6 AEM
-15 SLIALSNIDIK
+15 IA
-26 LKPIDTYIHS
+26 
-36 VIGLDTLV
+36 
-44 LPIRLEE
+44 RLGGAFCGE
-51 PTTDYLGKYLVV
+51 K
-63 GDEIV
+63 
-68 KINTINNTTQDI
+68 
-80 INGRQTNTCQIN
+80 
-92 VIRQQFY
+92 
-99 TQATETLIDKHCRL
+99 L
-113 VTILTYDN
+113 VTGFALLDRRVEIDP
-121 QGSNI
+121 
-126 LSYSFTDSATNTN
+126 ATFNKTAL
-139 SDLFSVELSNGSLVF
+139 DKI
-154 TDNFQRWSPL
+154 
-164 STIQEYQVHNKKT
+164 IQEDKF
-177 IVYFFKGQNNDMI
+177 IG
-190 LKNLGIVEKI
+190 KI
-200 SFSSGTSSEI
+200 SFFNVEDNDQEADYNTSVRKERSRSIPGT
-210 KKITL
+210 KG
-215 SLKSYLYKW
+215 Y
-224 YNQDV
+224 
-229 SSIQVLKNIQPKEF
+229 
-243 FKTIF
+243 
-248 SLKDNEVYYVQ
+248 
-259 GVDPTKIIT
+259 
-268 VNRVAL
+268 
-274 KSFKKVSE
+274 
-282 LLKEYCK
+282 
-289 HSTIRFTFDKGSS
+289 RFTFDKGSS

-420 NANVTGLTDASKW
+420 NANVVGLTDAAKW